1 MFFFE
6 FSYHYKK
13 YKRMWRKGSVKKCAD
28 LIISAGP
35 AETKHWL
42 PISLRPKCL
51 ACPKGLPSWPVLTS
65 QPSSF
70 PTPPPHPP
78 PPPSGLAS
86 FPGHLSV
93 LPRQHVILASGSL
106 HRVSLLS
113 FTYSFFSFLPKSHL
127 VEWETFLTS
136 QTIWFPLYF
145 ALIKLY
151 ILPRSGV
158 FLGNVNLILI
168 FNN

>member
-6 FSYHYKK
+6 FSYRYKK

-78 PPPSGLAS
+78 PPPSELAS

-93 LPRQHVILASGSL
+93 LPRQHVILASGPL

-113 FTYSFFSFLPKSHL
+113 FTYSFSSFLPKSHL

-158 FLGNVNLILI
+158 FWGEC
-168 FNN
+168 